1 MFEAPLF
8 LNAVN
13 MVVGGALISSPIIIH
28 LINRMRFKRL
38 RWAAM
43 EFLLKSQKR
52 NRRRLIIEQLILL
65 ALRILLVLLAGLLL
79 ARFLGFSFAGI
90 LQPQSTLHVVILDDR
105 LSMTDHWKNEDGEV
119 KTSFQVAKQLIEKE
133 IAKPASQGRANNRLV
148 LFRLSDLTMSTPPS
162 AFDQRLNDDSLKD
175 LSQFLNRMEECSLLH
190 LDLTKGVKAA
200 EDLFEKNVT
209 DQGILY
215 IVSDFR
221 QRHWS
226 GAEAEGLL
234 KALDHLAKGKDQQ
247 AKNRVK
253 INLIDVAH
261 PFRSETQRTA
271 LYHDNLAVVEVR
283 PESRVVA
290 EQMPVQFTVT
300 VANYSP
306 SERKNVRVSVWVN
319 GQEHL
324 ESSVPLASVLPGHTS
339 GTFEVSSFNQLGYNQ
354 VAAKLENEEA
364 GLQADNT
371 RYAVVEVRRQVPV
384 LVIDGDLTGGDK
396 PGGDTFHLK
405 TLFTAAR
412 GFEVQRG
419 GINELKRSDLE
430 KYPSIYLLN
439 VRDSRDPASLR
450 NLESYVKGGGSV
462 AFFLG
467 PQVDPEFYNKELYKD
482 GKGLFPAPLA
492 DRPSKELSEDEKR
505 EKLFRNLGD
514 PQFQLFWRSDTHPL
528 AAEAYKIRTA
538 FKFLT
543 IDRYFPVPRQK
554 WNKEINR
561 VEELATLPN
570 DRPVSD
576 YDSAAREILNSL
588 PMDDPKY
595 AKYRPGLDR
604 HRNGI
609 RGTLGG
615 KALYSLANAL
625 DNLLRDPGKPEDS
638 EQPNLREFWD
648 QTDPHIQELRTRVER
663 FKEMV
668 QYGDPL
674 VLASRYGKGRVAA
687 FLTTAGRKWNDWAGG
702 SPASVTY
709 PVVMLELQKFLSSVD
724 TETDKIVGTP
734 LEIEVDSSRYEPKIR
749 RFFQPEAREAPA
761 GAPAGG
767 QQPPAN
773 MGLKDLGEQTGSVAG
788 GRVNFVFDEAR
799 KPGVYLFDLTQRPD
813 VGAEAKVE
821 TRAFAFNLDTTN
833 ESDLRRATRD
843 ELERAASGVIVHR
856 PESPALREQLNDRQT
871 DLSESAWFFLVFL
884 IVLVVEQALAVHLSF
899 HLKGNEALPPPQVVQ
914 PQATAA

>member
-28 LINRMRFKRL
+28 LINRMRFKRQP
-38 RWAAM
+38 WAAM

-90 LQPQSTLHVVILDDR
+90 LQPQSTVHIVILDDR
-105 LSMTDHWKNEDGEV
+105 LSMTDHWKNEDGEI
-119 KTSFQVAKQLIEKE
+119 KTSFQIAKQLIEKE
-133 IAKPASQGRANNRLV
+133 IAKPASLGRAINRLV
-148 LFRLSDLTMSTPPS
+148 LLRLSDLTS
-162 AFDQRLNDDSLKD
+162 AFDQRLNDDILRD
-175 LSQFLNRMEECSLLH
+175 LTQTLNRMEECSLLH

-200 EDLFEKNVT
+200 EEILEKNVT
-209 DQGILY
+209 DQGVLY

-226 GAEAEGLL
+226 GPEAEGLL
-234 KALDHLAKGKDQQ
+234 KALDQLAKGRDQQ
-247 AKNRVK
+247 AKNKVK

-261 PFRSETQRTA
+261 PFRNETQRTA
-271 LYHDNLAVVEVR
+271 LYHDNLAVVEIR

-290 EQMPVQFTVT
+290 EQMPVTFTVT

-306 SERKNVRVSVWVN
+306 SERKNVRVSVRIN
-319 GQEHL
+319 GSERF
-324 ESSVPLASVLPGHTS
+324 ESSVQLASVLPGHTS
-339 GTFEVSSFNQLGYNQ
+339 GTFEASFNQLGYNQ
-354 VAAKLENEEA
+354 ITANLENEEA

-384 LVIDGDLTGGDK
+384 LMIDGDLTGGDK
-396 PGGDTFHLK
+396 PGGDTFHLR

-439 VRDSRDPASLR
+439 VRDIRDPAALK
-450 NLESYVKGGGSV
+450 NLETYVKGGGSV

-467 PQVDPEFYNKELYKD
+467 PLVDPEFYNKELYKD

-492 DRPSKELSEDEKR
+492 DRPSKELSEEEKQQ
-505 EKLFRNLGD
+505 KLFRNLTD
-514 PQFQLFWRSDTHPL
+514 PQFQLFWRSDSHPL
-528 AAEAYKIRTA
+528 AAEAYKVRTA

-554 WNKEINR
+554 WNRELNR

-576 YDSAAREILNSL
+576 YESTAREILASL
-588 PMDDPKY
+588 PVDDPKY
-595 AKYRPGLDR
+595 AKYRPGLER
-604 HRNGI
+604 HRGVI
-609 RGTLGG
+609 RETLGG
-615 KALYSLANAL
+615 KALYALANAL
-625 DNLLRDPGKPEDS
+625 DNLLRDPGKPEDP
-638 EQPNLREFWD
+638 EHPNLREFWE
-648 QTDPHIQELRTRVER
+648 QTDTHIQELRTRLER

-674 VLASRYGKGRVAA
+674 IVAGRYGKGRVVA
-687 FLTTAGRKWNDWAGG
+687 FLTTAGKKWNDWAGG

-724 TETDKIVGTP
+724 TEADKIVGTP
-734 LEIEVDSSRYEPKIR
+734 LQIEVDSSRYEQKLR
-749 RFFQPEAREAPA
+749 RYFQPEAREREAGKPAGDKEAPA
-761 GAPAGG
+761 NAG
-767 QQPPAN
+767 
-773 MGLKDLGEQTGSVAG
+773 LRDLGEQHGSVAS

-799 KPGVYLFDLTQRPD
+799 KPGVYLFELTQRPD
-813 VGAEAKVE
+813 VGMEAKVE
-821 TRAFAFNLDTTN
+821 TRAIAFNLDTTN

-843 ELERAASGVIVHR
+843 ELERAASGVILHR
-856 PESPALREQLNDRQT
+856 PESTTLREQLNDRQT

-899 HLKGNEALPPPQVVQ
+899 HLKGNEALPPPQAVQ